1 MAVIEEIDEA
11 GSSQPVEGEDTQH
24 GTVVAEDVPYP
35 LDIIVQNIE
44 KVVAGRGDDSSDD
57 EGPAREVNYALQM
70 QGFKVME
77 KENGADCEFL
87 TYEPGKVDAVERV
100 EQVNV
105 DSPGQ
110 KPGKAKF
117 KKGHRR
123 AFSMPNAHHRD
134 KAVLVVAENNF
145 RQEGTHR
152 RHLVR
157 YRLHPYDPS
166 ADNEGAINQFINTT
180 NLNDEEDIDMEYDEE
195 EIDVTDE
202 EGNKTRFRLARR
214 IWEARWKVQDFH
226 LLPEWLQDNE
236 FLHSGHRPPLPSFM
250 SCFKSIFQLH
260 TETGNIWT
268 HLYGCVAF
276 IGVAAYFLSRPN
288 DMVNWRDKLVFSTF
302 FLGAISCLGLSFSFH
317 TVQCHS
323 QGVGKLFSKLDYSG
337 ITMLIVGS
345 FVPWI
350 YYSFYCRTVGK
361 VVYIAMIVILG
372 TAALVVSL
380 WDKFAEPTFRPL
392 RAIVFVLMGLSSI
405 APATHLWITDGWDYL
420 IQKASLHWI
429 LIMGLF
435 YLVGAAIYA
444 FRFPERFCPGRCD
457 IFCHSHQLFHT
468 FVIIAAFVHFHGISE
483 MAMKRLEMGSCRE
496 QLIRQFGTD
505 QPVTWMDSLFRPY

>member
-1 MAVIEEIDEA
+1 MAVIEEVNEA
-11 GSSQPVEGEDTQH
+11 GTSETTLESLGNEPHGPVNTDE
-24 GTVVAEDVPYP
+24 VPYP
-35 LDIIVQNIE
+35 LDIIVKNIE
-44 KVVAGRGDDSSDD
+44 KVVANREDDSSDD

-70 QGFKVME
+70 QGFNVVE
-77 KENGADCEFL
+77 KENGADCVFL
-87 TYEPGKVDAVERV
+87 TCDAENRTGNGDPQPA
-100 EQVNV
+100 ETK
-105 DSPGQ
+105 G
-110 KPGKAKF
+110 GKAKF

-134 KAVLVVAENNF
+134 KALLVVAENDF

-157 YRLHPYDPS
+157 YRLHPYHQQ
-166 ADNEGAINQFINTT
+166 NEAAINRFIETT
-180 NLNDEEDIDMEYDEE
+180 NLNLNVEDDIEVEYDEE
-195 EIDVTDE
+195 EINVTDE
-202 EGNKTRFRLARR
+202 DPGRTRFRIARR

-236 FLHSGHRPPLPSFM
+236 FLHSGHRPPLPSFT

-276 IGVAAYFLSRPN
+276 IGVAAYFLTRPN
-288 DMVNWRDKLVFSTF
+288 DMINWRDKLVFSNF
-302 FLGAISCLGLSFSFH
+302 FAGAIFCLGLSFSFH

-350 YYSFYCRTVGK
+350 YYSFYCRTIPK
-361 VVYIAMIVILG
+361 VIYIGMIVILG

-380 WDKFAEPTFRPL
+380 WDKFSEPKFRAL
-392 RAIVFVLMGLSSI
+392 RAIVFVLMGLSSF
-405 APATHLWITDGWDYL
+405 APVTHLFITDGFDYL
-420 IQKASLHWI
+420 VQNASLQWI
-429 LIMGLF
+429 VLMGVF

-457 IFCHSHQLFHT
+457 LFCHSHQLFHI

-483 MAMKRLEMGSCRE
+483 LAMKQLGLGSCRE
-496 QLIRQFGTD
+496 QLISRFGKE
-505 QPVTWMDSLFRPY
+505 QPSSFLDEWFMPS